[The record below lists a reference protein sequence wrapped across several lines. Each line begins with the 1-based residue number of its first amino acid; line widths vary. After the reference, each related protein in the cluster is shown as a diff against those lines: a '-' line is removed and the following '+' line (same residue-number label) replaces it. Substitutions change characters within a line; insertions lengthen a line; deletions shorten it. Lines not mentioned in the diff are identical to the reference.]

1 MIFIESMTS
10 VFKKLNKDNS
20 KESIQEEIDKLQEHI
35 KEQYLT
41 GSVLFLPEAENKIA
55 TTLNEFT
62 KKRESEKYILD
73 TLKKINQILLDFSS
87 YKIMLIK
94 SAEKNDADKFNNA
107 KNNLENLLKEL
118 LSLLSIDKL

>member
-1 MIFIESMTS
+1 MTS